1 MFNIHLILLLNQL
14 SKHMQVCQPFQ
25 RGLRCIHSKTG
36 FSFLNSKDL
45 SGGSQQLQ
53 AAHPKQ
59 QNPYSDDTTCD
70 SKMPPLMHR
79 EHTQDSKNISTV
91 NQTSFTARTQR
102 EDSKEGRRG
111 CPTP

>member
-25 RGLRCIHSKTG
+25 RGLQCIHSKTG

-59 QNPYSDDTTCD
+59 QNPYSDDPTCD
-70 SKMPPLMHR
+70 SKMLPLMHR

-102 EDSKEGRRG
+102 ENSKEGRRG
-111 CPTP
+111 CSTP